1 MKSSKTEK
9 ADFQEDRDV
18 SKYGKTKVI
27 SAPPQRA
34 QLKKQETNAQE
45 VIVVMKPKIM
55 NSLKTEL
62 QRMAQAEEKKKERGT
77 LEGRFFF

>member
-1 MKSSKTEK
+1 M
-9 ADFQEDRDV
+9 

-62 QRMAQAEEKKKERGT
+62 QRMAQAEEKKKDRGT
-77 LEGRFFF
+77 LEGRLFCSLTFNDLLSVVYL